1 MFRAGP
7 NLNSRMQTQGE
18 QPPRWAGIQA
28 GPALAGVL
36 YALLVLSAAL
46 ALWVRQFPGAL
57 PPRLEQASP
66 WVFLAFLICFALY
79 RLVLVRARKYPV
91 IKAFFQIGAG
101 ILFFFL
107 LLPAARETYAEPQDR
122 LDALLQDSNPHVR
135 ALAAEVARHR
145 EDSRRHAPALVKALA
160 DPDKEVRE
168 EAHRSLVELTG
179 RDLGAPGDVGAQE
192 AWRALYP

>member
-1 MFRAGP
+1 ME
-7 NLNSRMQTQGE
+7 TQGE

-46 ALWVRQFPGAL
+46 ALWVRQFPGGL
-57 PPRLEQASP
+57 PPRLEQVAP
-66 WVFLAFLICFALY
+66 WVFLAFLVCFALY

-101 ILFFFL
+101 FLFFFL
-107 LLPAARETYAEPQDR
+107 LLPSARETYAEPPDS
-122 LDALLQDSNPHVR
+122 LHALLQDSNPHVR

-145 EDSRRHAPALVKALA
+145 EEPRRYAPALVKALS
-160 DPDKEVRE
+160 DPDKEVRMQ
-168 EAHRSLVELTG
+168 AHQSLVEMTG
-179 RDLGAPGDVGAQE
+179 EDRGAPEVEGAQE